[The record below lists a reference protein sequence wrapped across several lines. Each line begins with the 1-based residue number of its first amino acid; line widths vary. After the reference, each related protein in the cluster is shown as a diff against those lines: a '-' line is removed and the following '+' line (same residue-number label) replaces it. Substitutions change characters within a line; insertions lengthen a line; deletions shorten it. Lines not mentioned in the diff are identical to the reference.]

1 MKNRLTCFVA
11 FLSILFITL
20 SCYSPSDVSAATSY
34 DQVEKLV
41 NEAVT
46 EAESL
51 EPYYRIK
58 SSKGIGVSSTF
69 SKKYDQTLASI
80 NEAQDSINSLSDSRK
95 SQLQEKLNWANE
107 LRLRAAYFIDSSR
120 HGAILRQYLAEFEA
134 AISKGSISQIDSLY
148 DRYSTKIRKVE
159 ETIGKVYGPTS
170 RKVMLDYYITPS
182 KVAKERV
189 IYEVSHYRLLNKINT
204 QIQKKQLTEANSNFG
219 VLSRL
224 KRRAIEIKQ
233 AGGYASL
240 PSTIN
245 QTLVQMETTSKKNYN
260 NAKGGSGDPST
271 APVQAVVTASAL
283 NVRSE
288 PTIDSDVVGKLY
300 NGDVITVYEFVGDW
314 AKTKIN
320 NTVCYV
326 HKNYLVIGSTE
337 KPSDSLLAGKVI
349 TIDPGH
355 GGKDSG
361 AIGFGL
367 QEKEVVLDVGLQVQK
382 LLEAEGAKVI
392 MTRKDDTFL
401 DLPERAAVANNAK
414 SSIFI
419 SLHINAATSESANGT
434 ETYWNGNYES
444 AESKKL
450 AEKIQNRLIEKL
462 GTRNRGVKDA
472 GFYVIKYT
480 KMPSV
485 LAELGFIS
493 NEAEAAKLK
502 TAQFRKNAAEAILL
516 GVLDYYK

>member
-1 MKNRLTCFVA
+1 MKNRLTCFVP
-11 FLSILFITL
+11 FLSILFIIL
-20 SCYSPSDVSAATSY
+20 GCYSPSDVSAATSY

-46 EAESL
+46 EAENL

-58 SSKGIGVSSTF
+58 SLKGIGVSTSF
-69 SKKYDQTLASI
+69 SEKYDQTLASI
-80 NEAQDSINSLSDSRK
+80 NDAQASIYTLSDSRK
-95 SQLQEKLNWANE
+95 KQLQEKLNWANE
-107 LRLRAAYFIDSSR
+107 LRLRAAYFIDSSK

-134 AISKGSISQIDSLY
+134 AISKGSISQVDRLY

-182 KVAKERV
+182 KIAKERV
-189 IYEVSHYRLLNKINT
+189 IYEVSHYRLLNKISS
-204 QIQKKQLTEANSNFG
+204 QIQQKQLSDANSNFG

-245 QTLVQMETTSKKNYN
+245 QTLVQMEATNKKNYDS
-260 NAKGGSGDPST
+260 AKGSSGDPST

-288 PTIDSDVVGKLY
+288 PTVDSDVVGKLY

-320 NTVCYV
+320 NKVCYV

-337 KPSDSLLAGKVI
+337 QPGDSLLSGKVI
-349 TIDPGH
+349 AVDPGH
-355 GGKDSG
+355 GDHDPG
-361 AIGFGL
+361 ALGFGL
-367 QEKEVVLDVGLQVQK
+367 QEKDIVLDVALKLQK
-382 LLEAEGAKVI
+382 LLEAEGAKVV
-392 MTRKDDTFL
+392 MTRTNNTFIKL
-401 DLPERAAVANNAK
+401 ADRATIANNAK
-414 SSIFI
+414 ADIFI
-419 SLHINAATSESANGT
+419 SLHINSAGSEAAHGT
-434 ETYWNGNYES
+434 ETYWNNNYQS
-444 AESKKL
+444 TESKKL
-450 AEKIQNRLIEKL
+450 AEKIQKRLIEKL
-462 GTRNRGVKDA
+462 GTNNRGVKEA
-472 GFYVIKYT
+472 NFYVIKNT
-480 KMPSV
+480 TMPSV

-502 TAQFRKNAAEAILL
+502 TSQFRENAAEAVLL
-516 GVLDYYK
+516 GVLDYYE

>member
-1 MKNRLTCFVA
+1 MKNRLIRLATY
-11 FLSILFITL
+11 LSILFIVFC
-20 SCYSPSDVSAATSY
+20 SYSPSNVSAATSY
-34 DQVEKLV
+34 QQVEKLV
-41 NEAVT
+41 DGAVK

-51 EPYYRIK
+51 EPYYLIK

-69 SKKYDQTLASI
+69 TKKYNQTLSSI
-80 NEAQDSINSLSDSRK
+80 DKAQQSINSLNDSRK
-95 SQLQEKLNWANE
+95 SELQERLNWAKE
-107 LRLRAAYFIDSSR
+107 LRLRAANFIDSSK

-134 AISKGSISQIDSLY
+134 AIKKGNISQIDGLY

-159 ETIGKVYGPTS
+159 ETIGKVYGPTT
-170 RKVMLDYYITPS
+170 RQVMLNYYITPS

-189 IYEVSHYRLLNKINT
+189 IYEVSHYRLLNKIDA
-204 QIQKKQLTEANSNFG
+204 QIQKKQLTEANANFG

-224 KRRAIEIKQ
+224 KKRAIEIKQ
-233 AGGYASL
+233 AGGYASV
-240 PSTIN
+240 PSSIN
-245 QTLVQMETTSKKNYN
+245 QTLAQMETTSKRNYDK
-260 NAKGGSGDPST
+260 AKGSGGSST
-271 APVQAVVTASAL
+271 STIQAVVTASTL

-288 PTIDSDVVGKLY
+288 PTVNSDVVGKLN
-300 NGDVITVYEFVGDW
+300 NGDVITVYEIVGDW

-326 HKNYLVIGSTE
+326 HKNYLILGSTE
-337 KPSDSLLAGKVI
+337 QSGDSLLAGKVI
-349 TIDPGH
+349 AIDPGH

-361 AIGFGL
+361 AVGFGL
-367 QEKEVVLDVGLQVQK
+367 KEKEIVLDVGLKVQK

-392 MTRKDDTFL
+392 MTRNNDTFVEL
-401 DLPERAAVANNAK
+401 EDRASFANNAK
-414 SSIFI
+414 ADIFI

-434 ETYWNGNYES
+434 ETYWNEKYQS
-444 AESKKL
+444 ANSKKL

-480 KMPSV
+480 TMPSV

-502 TAQFRKNAAEAILL
+502 TSKFREDASEAILL